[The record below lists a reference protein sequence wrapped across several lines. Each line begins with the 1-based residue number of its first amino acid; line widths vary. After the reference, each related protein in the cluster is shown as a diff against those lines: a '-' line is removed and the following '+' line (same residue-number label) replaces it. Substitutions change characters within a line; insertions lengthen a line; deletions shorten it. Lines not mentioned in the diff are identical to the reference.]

1 MLLTGTVGLARRCP
15 PAWRRAA
22 KAQNGEI
29 MAVAST
35 ETSSRPPSE
44 GTVAQV
50 MRPVLT
56 TVEPND
62 HVAAAAYLM
71 KHVGLSAL
79 VIVDAD
85 SGRLTGIITDT
96 DIVHTVA
103 GGKDINDVR
112 IFEVMT
118 PDPAVIDATTGIRQ
132 AAVLMTAGHF
142 RHLPVVDDSDLVG
155 IVDITAVCR
164 ALVD

>member
-1 MLLTGTVGLARRCP
+1 
-15 PAWRRAA
+15 
-22 KAQNGEI
+22 
-29 MAVAST
+29 
-35 ETSSRPPSE
+35 
-44 GTVAQV
+44 

-71 KHVGLSAL
+71 KHAGLSAL

-96 DIVHTVA
+96 DIAHTVA

-142 RHLPVVDDSDLVG
+142 QHLPVVDDSDLVG